1 MEKKKN
7 KDPCAGCVWKLW
19 TGTSEKALCSLPI
32 CKRAE
37 YERMMRG
44 EKEPDHEEKA
54 PDD

>member
-19 TGTSEKALCSLPI
+19 TGTSEKVLCS
-32 CKRAE
+32 RAE

>member
-19 TGTSEKALCSLPI
+19 TGTSEK
-32 CKRAE
+32 
-37 YERMMRG
+37 
-44 EKEPDHEEKA
+44 EPDHEEKA

>member
-19 TGTSEKALCSLPI
+19 TGTSEKALCSLPV

-37 YERMMRG
+37 YERMLRG
-44 EKEPDHEEKA
+44 EKEPDHEEKE

>member
-1 MEKKKN
+1 MRGLRMETV
-7 KDPCAGCVWKLW
+7 DGHEREGAVL
-19 TGTSEKALCSLPI
+19 LPV